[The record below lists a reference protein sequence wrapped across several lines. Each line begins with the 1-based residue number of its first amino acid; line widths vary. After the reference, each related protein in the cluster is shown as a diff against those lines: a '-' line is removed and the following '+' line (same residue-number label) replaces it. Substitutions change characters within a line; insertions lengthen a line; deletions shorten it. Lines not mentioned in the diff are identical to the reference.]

1 MTDINLFKKTL
12 DQAYPVKTPAQEKM
26 FSELETKQK
35 MMEYRNMLAPKV
47 QSSNEQMLA
56 SEGLQLE
63 QANYNIDE
71 LFNQTSS
78 GEYIAKFPTYT
89 PGRDNYDY
97 FARNQS
103 KWDKWMS
110 GATQFTQTVVS
121 SIAGLGNLVYGT
133 GAMIAEGEFSA
144 FYDNDY
150 MNWLDDVSEQRR
162 LNNPIYK
169 TYEEQQMG
177 FGESLGTASFW
188 ADDFLQGTAFT
199 AGMIASEAV
208 LRVATGGVLGGSMI
222 TRAGLGGTKYLGQSA
237 KNLFGTMSK
246 ARTATTSPIV
256 QGMTNTLKG
265 IRGAEFG
272 NKLAQ
277 ASNIARTMVT
287 SAAYEAGFE
296 ARHFMREMRQN
307 FDQEFFN
314 ANGYE
319 PTEQDRAEFEDALK
333 SQANELFTFNLAVVG
348 ASNIAQFGSALGV
361 KLPKI
366 SNDNWFNSK
375 LFGAGIKDGVAI
387 TATKAQI
394 GARIGYTFGRN
405 AVMEGVVEEGLQAVG
420 SNTSETLLKATYD
433 KSNTEKTIGYVEAF
447 KKGLHETYGTEEG
460 RKEVYLGMLIGAL
473 TGSAMN
479 MYQSKSFNPSDTNFA
494 WLDKRAKGLEE
505 ELMKGTYSAKVLAE
519 NLFASNRTMAFKLK
533 EEEASKKGD
542 FLGGQEAR
550 AGQIYSQALRGVNL
564 EYADEIKKQTILQ
577 LQTAEDSEIAK
588 MAGVDESQAKE
599 LRDQMIA
606 EYSEQFDK
614 AMKYQETANA
624 LIGNALSKGEMQEFE
639 KVVDE
644 YVAKGYKEEN
654 AKAEAVSV
662 LRSALGFE
670 LFMGDVAYNHSE
682 EMKNAFLNELGNTFV
697 TENVRKALDIHDAL
711 KRAGKS
717 KQLEFGRV
725 RKEIVKTKD
734 EISKIEKEYKTVENL
749 IAQATAETSNRQE
762 LIGRLNNLTNKKN
775 ELTERQTELEA
786 QANTLLKASV
796 IQNRF
801 GKTVSA
807 PTISAQEIEEL
818 EKTISDTMETLD
830 ALPNEKGMRAKKFL
844 QEYEKSVE
852 AFKRYDQRV
861 NQLLDPKVGLRGK
874 KGILPSFFSAK
885 TPAEQTADMIRGLL
899 NTHFTQQ
906 VERARLADDRINA
919 IEDQV
924 QVNKE
929 DIKNYLEDQPYLFE
943 QYNGS
948 LDDVLPTKEEVEE
961 FYRLVEKDK
970 AVPEDLQRKIDNL
983 KAELASTPETITTTT
998 STQSNTEV
1006 EQERVDI
1013 ERREGFNGVEEIIFS
1028 NPNFR
1033 LEGFEIDGN
1042 YWNVVTSTDRA
1053 KVLVNIN
1060 GVIVPFYLTTGQAG
1074 KGLVPG
1080 WYPFFG
1086 IGKDGWLNK
1095 TDKSDMETYYER
1107 YWGKDTADIVKSI
1120 SEELNSFYGTE
1131 PSTFKNDGD
1140 PNATSRP
1147 LSTLADKVE
1156 DYINSKLNY
1165 TPAINNAD
1173 ARKTLRVNVEQ
1184 LGKEIN
1190 AKYDAE
1196 LAKLEE
1202 TTPETKTEVKPN
1214 PRYEELKKEIE
1225 QLEAQQ
1231 KSGDNLTPKERERLE
1246 ELTNK
1251 LANWSLTEVTSLR
1264 DIVLQEALRKTEVVE
1279 KPIEDLTEEDVN
1291 TMVDEEKEKRPFN
1304 FLQTVSHVYV
1314 KHFPKSAT
1322 YVFSHIT
1329 PRGFL
1334 EMLGQTTGLTAYD
1347 KETEQTSDITI
1358 DDVNDLKQGTIVS
1371 FGNNF
1376 SFKIGDGRNV
1386 VLYASQE
1393 NFSSLGINFRAT
1405 PSNYSVVLGTDGKPM
1420 PTDYEDA
1427 ITYSFDEAMNLESG
1441 STLIAKVDMDD
1452 PYNKSLSDEEFEN
1465 SVRITFYDENG
1476 NKVSMLK
1483 GTREGETEI
1492 APENYLKLRASAV
1505 KNAKG
1510 KEGLI
1515 ELGEANIETI
1525 FIGAPIVE
1533 GEFAIDEN
1541 LIETTGNW
1549 DGNKLTLDKE
1559 LKGVRVDLLKGLD
1572 KSLPVVVVKK
1582 GSTLIAY
1589 PVKGGRVDSNQ
1600 ADSFTETGAELAI
1613 KINQT
1618 LIDNNLSPEPIYF
1631 NSAEDNNMYNTDGS
1645 KTEALLS
1652 AIEKVNKI
1660 PAKEF
1665 DLTSATINIDL
1676 EGQRFLPP
1684 KISIDLDSVILYD
1697 EPAPQRLL
1705 LGQGAVEEI
1714 VSEEVVTEPEE
1725 GDLFTLNYSEGDL
1738 RDIQF
1743 KNGKFGSEISGK
1755 FVAEY
1760 DKNQPYYRWLFNLAS
1775 KNGGVIEE
1783 YDHKEFKGIF
1793 ETATENFRDKES
1805 KEELN
1810 KKC

>member
-1 MTDINLFKKTL
+1 MIEIDSLKKDL
-12 DQAYPVKTPAQEKM
+12 DSAYPIKTPQQEQMINDTINKVNSRQVASQLQIPSLPSQGG
-26 FSELETKQK
+26 FVDTTKAKPEAGLRLETPN
-35 MMEYRNMLAPKV
+35 YNV
-47 QSSNEQMLA
+47 
-56 SEGLQLE
+56 EGLF
-63 QANYNIDE
+63 DK
-71 LFNQTSS
+71 TSS
-78 GEYIAKFPTYT
+78 GEYIAKFDTYI
-89 PGRDNYDY
+89 PGIDNYDY
-97 FARNQS
+97 NARNQS
-103 KWDKWMS
+103 TWDKWGS
-110 GATQFTQTVVS
+110 GLKQAGQTVVN

-133 GAMIAEGEFSA
+133 GAWISEGEFSA

-150 MNWLDDVSEQRR
+150 MNWLDDISEKRR
-162 LNNPIYK
+162 LENPIYK
-169 TYEEQQMG
+169 TYEEQEMG

-188 ADDFLQGTAFT
+188 ADDFLQGTSFT
-199 AGMIASEAV
+199 AGMIASELV
-208 LRVATGGVLGGSMI
+208 LRGLTGGTLGGSMI
-222 TRAGLGGTKYLGQSA
+222 TRTGMSLGNKLDNA
-237 KNLFGTMSK
+237 LNVMSK
-246 ARTATTSPIV
+246 GRSAATTPIV
-256 QGMTNTLKG
+256 NGMTNTLKG
-265 IRGAEFG
+265 IRGANIG
-272 NKLAQ
+272 NSIAKG
-277 ASNIARTMVT
+277 SNIARTMIT
-287 SAAYEAGFE
+287 SAGYEAGFE
-296 ARHFMREMRQN
+296 ARHFMRDMRNN
-307 FDQEFFN
+307 FEQDFLEK
-314 ANGYE
+314 NGVA

-333 SQANELFTFNLAVVG
+333 SQANELFTFNTLLVG
-348 ASNIAQFGSALGV
+348 ASNVAQFGGVLGA

-366 SNDNWFNSK
+366 SSDNWFNSK
-375 LFGAGIKDGVAI
+375 LFGAGLKDGVAI
-387 TATKAQI
+387 TATRGQKI
-394 GARIGYTFGRN
+394 ARGTYTLGRN
-405 AVMEGVVEEGLQAVG
+405 AFLEGFVEEGLQSVA
-420 SNTSETLLKATYD
+420 SNTSENLLKATYD
-433 KSNTEKTIGYVEAF
+433 KNNTEKSIGYIDAF
-447 KKGLHETYGTEEG
+447 KDGLKETYGTEEG

-473 TGSAMN
+473 TGSATN

-519 NLFASNRTMAFKLK
+519 NLFATNRTIAFKTQ
-533 EEEASKKGD
+533 EEQANKKGD

-550 AGQIYSQALRGVNL
+550 AGFVFSQALRGVNL
-564 EYADEIKKQTILQ
+564 EYANDIKKQTLQ
-577 LQTAEDSEIAK
+577 AFDTARDEEIAET
-588 MAGVDESQAKE
+588 AGVDVSMASE
-599 LRDQMIA
+599 LREQMKQ
-606 EYSEQFDK
+606 EYPEQFDK
-614 AMKYQETANA
+614 AVKYQETANA
-624 LIGNALSKGEMQEFE
+624 LIGDKLSKGEMQEFE

-644 YVAKGYKEEN
+644 YVAKGYKEDF
-654 AKAEAVSV
+654 ARAEATSV

-682 EMKNAFLNELGNTFV
+682 EMKNAFLNELGNSLV
-697 TENVRKALDIHDAL
+697 TENIKRAVDIHDVL
-711 KRAGKS
+711 KKAGKS

-734 EISKIEKEYKTVENL
+734 EISKLEKEYKTVENL
-749 IAQATAETSNRQE
+749 IAQATAETTNRAE
-762 LIGRLNNLTNKKN
+762 LVGRLNDLTNKKN
-775 ELTERQTELEA
+775 ELSNRQVELEA
-786 QANTLLKASV
+786 QANTLLKSSV

-801 GKTVSA
+801 GASVSA
-807 PTISAQEIEEL
+807 PYVTADEIETL
-818 EKTISDTMETLD
+818 EKEISNAMETLD
-830 ALPNEKGMRAKKFL
+830 ALPGEKGLKAKKFL

-885 TPAEQTADMIRGLL
+885 TPAEQTADMIRGIL
-899 NTHFTQQ
+899 NTHFIQQ
-906 VERARLADDRINA
+906 AERARLAKGVKNDLEN
-919 IEDQV
+919 QV
-924 QVNKE
+924 QTNAE

-943 QYNGS
+943 QYGGS
-948 LDDVLPTKEEVEE
+948 LDNVLPTKEEVQE
-961 FYRLVEKDK
+961 FYNLVLRQDELSAEEK
-970 AVPEDLQRKIDNL
+970 
-983 KAELASTPETITTTT
+983 T
-998 STQSNTEV
+998 
-1006 EQERVDI
+1006 
-1013 ERREGFNGVEEIIFS
+1013 
-1028 NPNFR
+1028 
-1033 LEGFEIDGN
+1033 
-1042 YWNVVTSTDRA
+1042 
-1053 KVLVNIN
+1053 
-1060 GVIVPFYLTTGQAG
+1060 
-1074 KGLVPG
+1074 
-1080 WYPFFG
+1080 
-1086 IGKDGWLNK
+1086 
-1095 TDKSDMETYYER
+1095 
-1107 YWGKDTADIVKSI
+1107 
-1120 SEELNSFYGTE
+1120 
-1131 PSTFKNDGD
+1131 
-1140 PNATSRP
+1140 
-1147 LSTLADKVE
+1147 
-1156 DYINSKLNY
+1156 
-1165 TPAINNAD
+1165 
-1173 ARKTLRVNVEQ
+1173 
-1184 LGKEIN
+1184 
-1190 AKYDAE
+1190 
-1196 LAKLEE
+1196 
-1202 TTPETKTEVKPN
+1202 
-1214 PRYEELKKEIE
+1214 
-1225 QLEAQQ
+1225 
-1231 KSGDNLTPKERERLE
+1231 RLE

-1251 LANWSLTEVTSLR
+1251 LANWSLTESTSLK
-1264 DIVLQEALRKTEVVE
+1264 DIVLQEALRKTEVEE
-1279 KPIEDLTEEDVN
+1279 KPIEDLTEEDVD

-1304 FLQTVSHVYV
+1304 FLQTISHVYV
-1314 KHFPKSAT
+1314 KHFPNSAT

-1358 DDVNDLKQGTIVS
+1358 DDVNDLKQGTVVS

-1386 VLYASQE
+1386 VLYASKE

-1405 PSNYSVVLGTDGKPM
+1405 PSNYSVVLGTDGKPL

-1515 ELGEANIETI
+1515 DLGEANIETI

-1549 DGNKLTLDKE
+1549 DGNRLTLDKE

-1572 KSLPVVVVKK
+1572 KSLPVVIVKK
-1582 GSTLIAY
+1582 GTTLIAY

-1631 NSAEDNNMYNTDGS
+1631 NSAEDNNMYNADGS
-1645 KTEALLS
+1645 KTEVLLS

-1697 EPAPQRLL
+1697 EPSVNFILVNEEAVT
-1705 LGQGAVEEI
+1705 AVEEI
-1714 VSEEVVTEPEE
+1714 VSEEVVVEPEE
-1725 GDLFTLNYSEGDL
+1725 GDLFTLNYSEGDS

-1760 DKNQPYYRWLFNLAS
+1760 DKNQPYYRWLFDLAS

>member
-12 DQAYPVKTPAQEKM
+12 DSAYPVKTPTQEKY

-35 MMEYRNMLAPKV
+35 MNEYKSMLAPQKTL
-47 QSSNEQMLA
+47 SDEQLLA
-56 SEGLQLE
+56 QEGVQLE
-63 QANYNIDE
+63 QANYNIGE
-71 LFNQTSS
+71 LFNQASS
-78 GEYIAKFPTYT
+78 GEYVAKFPTYT

-97 FARNQS
+97 NARNQS
-103 KWDKWMS
+103 TWDKWGS
-110 GATQFTQTVVS
+110 GLKQAGQTVIN

-133 GAMIAEGEFSA
+133 GAWISEGEFSA

-150 MNWLDDVSEQRR
+150 MNWLDDISEKRR
-162 LNNPIYK
+162 LENPIYK
-169 TYEEQQMG
+169 TYEEQEMG

-188 ADDFLQGTAFT
+188 ADDFLQGTSFT
-199 AGMIASEAV
+199 AGMIASELV
-208 LRVATGGVLGGSMI
+208 LRGLTGGTLGGSMI
-222 TRAGLGGTKYLGQSA
+222 TRAGLGGTKYIGESA
-237 KNLFGTMSK
+237 KNILGVMSK
-246 ARTATTSPIV
+246 GRSAATTPIV
-256 QGMTNTLKG
+256 NGMTNTLKG
-265 IRGAEFG
+265 IRGANVG
-272 NKLAQ
+272 NTIAKG
-277 ASNIARTMVT
+277 SNIARTMIT
-287 SAAYEAGFE
+287 SAGYEAGFE
-296 ARHFMREMRQN
+296 ARHFMRDMRNN
-307 FDQEFFN
+307 FEQDFLEK
-314 ANGYE
+314 NGTL

-333 SQANELFTFNLAVVG
+333 SQANELFTFNTLLVG
-348 ASNIAQFGSALGV
+348 AGNIAQFGGVLGA

-375 LFGAGIKDGVAI
+375 LFGAGLKDGVAI
-387 TATKAQI
+387 TATRGQKI
-394 GARIGYTFGRN
+394 ARGIYTYGRN
-405 AVMEGVVEEGLQAVG
+405 AMYEGVLEEGVQSVA
-420 SNTSETLLKATYD
+420 SNTSENLLKATYD
-433 KSNTEKTIGYVEAF
+433 KNNTEKSIGYIDAF
-447 KKGLHETYGTEEG
+447 KDGLSETYGTEEG

-473 TGSAMN
+473 TGSATN

-519 NLFASNRTMAFKLK
+519 NLFATNRTIAFKTQ
-533 EEEASKKGD
+533 EEQANKKGD

-550 AGQIYSQALRGVNL
+550 AGFVFSQALRGVNL
-564 EYADEIKKQTILQ
+564 EYADDIKKQTLQ
-577 LQTAEDSEIAK
+577 AFDTATDQEIAET
-588 MAGVDESQAKE
+588 AGVDISMASE
-599 LRDQMIA
+599 LREQTKQ

-614 AMKYQETANA
+614 AVKYQETANA
-624 LIGNALSKGEMQEFE
+624 LIGDKLTKGEMQEFE

-644 YVAKGYKEEN
+644 YIAKGYKEDF
-654 AKAEAVSV
+654 ARAEAVSV

-682 EMKNAFLNELGNTFV
+682 EMKNAFLNELGNSLV
-697 TENVRKALDIHDAL
+697 TENIRKALDIHDVL
-711 KRAGKS
+711 KKAGKS

-734 EISKIEKEYKTVENL
+734 EISKLEKEYKTVENL
-749 IAQATAETSNRQE
+749 IAQATAETTNRAE
-762 LIGRLNNLTNKKN
+762 LVGKLNDLTNRKN
-775 ELTERQTELEA
+775 ELTNRQTELEA
-786 QANTLLKASV
+786 QANTLLKSSV

-801 GKTVSA
+801 GASVSA
-807 PTISAQEIEEL
+807 PFVTADEIETL
-818 EKTISDTMETLD
+818 EKEISNAMETLD
-830 ALPNEKGMRAKKFL
+830 ALPGEKGLKAKKFL

-885 TPAEQTADMIRGLL
+885 TPAEQTADMIRGIL
-899 NTHFTQQ
+899 NTHFIRQREQ
-906 VERARLADDRINA
+906 ANLASERLNSVEN
-919 IEDQV
+919 QV
-924 QVNKE
+924 QTNTE
-929 DIKNYLEDQPYLFE
+929 DIIKYLEDQPYLFE
-943 QYNGS
+943 QYGGS
-948 LDDVLPTKEEVEE
+948 LDNVLPTKEEVQE
-961 FYRLVEKDK
+961 FYNLVLKEQ
-970 AVPEDLQRKIDNL
+970 AVPENLQRKIDNL
-983 KAELASTPETITTTT
+983 KQELENTPETITT
-998 STQSNTEV
+998 SNIEAKKA
-1006 EQERVDI
+1006 DI
-1013 ERREGFNGVEEIIFS
+1013 ERRINSLPDDLLFITHITSDNNAINIYNSNLLMPAGVS
-1028 NPNFR
+1028 
-1033 LEGFEIDGN
+1033 
-1042 YWNVVTSTDRA
+1042 S
-1053 KVLVNIN
+1053 
-1060 GVIVPFYLTTGQAG
+1060 TTGIVTKEQLKQILFDLVDG
-1074 KGLVPG
+1074 KSPHRGYLDM
-1080 WYPFFG
+1080 F
-1086 IGKDGWLNK
+1086 IG
-1095 TDKSDMETYYER
+1095 
-1107 YWGKDTADIVKSI
+1107 
-1120 SEELNSFYGTE
+1120 
-1131 PSTFKNDGD
+1131 
-1140 PNATSRP
+1140 
-1147 LSTLADKVE
+1147 
-1156 DYINSKLNY
+1156 
-1165 TPAINNAD
+1165 AINKNVLENTNGKNLQDKLENYLDENFIEDVA
-1173 ARKTLRVNVEQ
+1173 KTQ
-1184 LGKEIN
+1184 LPSSLNIGYFTNGILN
-1190 AKYDAE
+1190 TKYDAE
-1196 LAKLEE
+1196 LDALEE
-1202 TTPETKTEVKPN
+1202 TVSEEKPN
-1214 PRYEELKKEIE
+1214 PRYDKLKNEIE
-1225 QLEAQQ
+1225 RLEEQQ
-1231 KSGDNLTPKERERLE
+1231 KTGSNLSEGEKIRLE

-1251 LANWSLTEVTSLR
+1251 LANWSLTESTPLG
-1264 DIVLQEALRKTEVVE
+1264 DIVKQEALRKTEVEE
-1279 KPIEDLTEEDVN
+1279 KPIEDLTEEDVD

-1314 KHFPKSAT
+1314 KHFPDSAT

-1329 PRGFL
+1329 PKGFL
-1334 EMLGQTTGLTAYD
+1334 EMLGQTIGLTAYD
-1347 KETEQTSDITI
+1347 KETDKVSDITI

-1386 VLYASQE
+1386 VLYASKE
-1393 NFSSLGINFRAT
+1393 NFNSLGIKFRAT
-1405 PSNYSVVLGTDGKPM
+1405 PSNYSIVLGADGKPM
-1420 PTDYEDA
+1420 PTDFEDA

-1441 STLIAKVDMDD
+1441 SVLIAKVDMDD

-1541 LIETTGNW
+1541 LIETTGSW

-1582 GSTLIAY
+1582 GTTLIAY

-1600 ADSFTETGAELAI
+1600 ADSFIETGAELAI

-1631 NSAEDNNMYNTDGS
+1631 NSVEDNNMYNADGS

-1684 KISIDLDSVILYD
+1684 KISIDLDSLTLYD
-1697 EPAPQRLL
+1697 EPIPQRLL
-1705 LGQGAVEEI
+1705 LGQGAIEDI
-1714 VSEEVVTEPEE
+1714 VSEEVAVEPEE
-1725 GDLFTLNYSEGDL
+1725 GDLFTLNYSEGDS
-1738 RDIQF
+1738 RDIEF
-1743 KNGKFGSEISGK
+1743 RNGKFGSEISGK

-1760 DKNQPYYRWLFNLAS
+1760 DKNQPYYRWLFALAS

-1783 YDHKEFKGIF
+1783 YDHKEFKEIF
-1793 ETATENFRDKES
+1793 TTATENFRDKES

>member
-1 MTDINLFKKTL
+1 MIEIDSLKKDL
-12 DQAYPVKTPAQEKM
+12 DSAYPIKTPQQEQMINDTINKVNSKQVASQLQIPSLPSQGG
-26 FSELETKQK
+26 FVDTTKAKPEAGLRLETPN
-35 MMEYRNMLAPKV
+35 YNV
-47 QSSNEQMLA
+47 
-56 SEGLQLE
+56 EGLF
-63 QANYNIDE
+63 DK
-71 LFNQTSS
+71 TSS
-78 GEYIAKFPTYT
+78 GEYIAKFDTYI
-89 PGRDNYDY
+89 PGIDNYDY
-97 FARNQS
+97 NARNQS
-103 KWDKWMS
+103 TWDKWGS
-110 GATQFTQTVVS
+110 GLKQAGQTVVN

-133 GAMIAEGEFSA
+133 GAWISEGEFSA

-150 MNWLDDVSEQRR
+150 MNWLDDISEKRR
-162 LNNPIYK
+162 LENPIYK
-169 TYEEQQMG
+169 TYEEQEMG

-188 ADDFLQGTAFT
+188 ADDFLQGTSFT
-199 AGMIASEAV
+199 AGMIASEVV
-208 LRVATGGVLGGSMI
+208 LRGLTGGTLGGSMI
-222 TRAGLGGTKYLGQSA
+222 TRTGMSVGNKLDNAL
-237 KNLFGTMSK
+237 NVMSK
-246 ARTATTSPIV
+246 GRSAATTPIV
-256 QGMTNTLKG
+256 NGMTNTLKG
-265 IRGAEFG
+265 IRGANIG
-272 NKLAQ
+272 NSIAKG
-277 ASNIARTMVT
+277 SNIARTMIT
-287 SAAYEAGFE
+287 SAGYEAGFE
-296 ARHFMREMRQN
+296 ARHFMRDMRNN
-307 FDQEFFN
+307 FEQDFLEK
-314 ANGYE
+314 NGVA

-333 SQANELFTFNLAVVG
+333 SQANELFTFNTLLVG
-348 ASNIAQFGSALGV
+348 ASNVAQFGGVLGA

-366 SNDNWFNSK
+366 SSDNWFNSK
-375 LFGAGIKDGVAI
+375 LFGAGLKDGVAI
-387 TATKAQI
+387 TATRGQKIAR
-394 GARIGYTFGRN
+394 GAYTLGRN
-405 AVMEGVVEEGLQAVG
+405 AFLEGFVEEGLQSVA
-420 SNTSETLLKATYD
+420 SNTSENLLKATYD
-433 KSNTEKTIGYVEAF
+433 KNNTEKSIGYIDAF
-447 KKGLHETYGTEEG
+447 KDGLKETYGTEEG

-473 TGSAMN
+473 TGSATN

-519 NLFASNRTMAFKLK
+519 NLFATNRTIAFKTQ
-533 EEEASKKGD
+533 EEQANKKGD

-550 AGQIYSQALRGVNL
+550 AGFVFSQALRGVNL
-564 EYADEIKKQTILQ
+564 EYANDIKKQTLQ
-577 LQTAEDSEIAK
+577 AFDTARDEEIAET
-588 MAGVDESQAKE
+588 AGVDVSMASE
-599 LRDQMIA
+599 LREQMKQ

-614 AMKYQETANA
+614 AVKYQETANA
-624 LIGNALSKGEMQEFE
+624 LIGDKLTKGEMQEFE

-644 YVAKGYKEEN
+644 YVAKGYDPAT
-654 AKAEAVSV
+654 AKSEAVSV

-682 EMKNAFLNELGNTFV
+682 EMKNAFLNELGNSLV
-697 TENVRKALDIHDAL
+697 TENIKRAIDIHDVL
-711 KRAGKS
+711 KKAGKS

-734 EISKIEKEYKTVENL
+734 EISKLEKEYKTVENL
-749 IAQATAETSNRQE
+749 IAQATSETTNRAE
-762 LIGRLNNLTNKKN
+762 LVGRLNDLTNKKN
-775 ELTERQTELEA
+775 ELSNRQVELEA
-786 QANTLLKASV
+786 QANTLLKSSI

-801 GKTVSA
+801 GASVSA
-807 PTISAQEIEEL
+807 PYVTADEIETL
-818 EKTISDTMETLD
+818 EKEISNAMETLD
-830 ALPNEKGMRAKKFL
+830 ALPGEKGLKAKKFL

-885 TPAEQTADMIRGLL
+885 TPAEQTADMIRGIL
-899 NTHFTQQ
+899 NTHFIQQ
-906 VERARLADDRINA
+906 AERARLAKEVKNDLEN
-919 IEDQV
+919 QV
-924 QVNKE
+924 QTNTE

-943 QYNGS
+943 QYGGS
-948 LDDVLPTKEEVEE
+948 LDNVLPTKEEVQE

-970 AVPEDLQRKIDNL
+970 AVPEDLQRKIDSL
-983 KAELASTPETITTTT
+983 KAELASTPETITSST
-998 STQSNTEV
+998 STQSNIEAKKA
-1006 EQERVDI
+1006 DI
-1013 ERREGFNGVEEIIFS
+1013 ERKINNLPDDLLFITHITSDNNAINIYNSNLLMPAGVSSTTGIVTKEQLKQILFDLVDGKSPHRGYLDMFIGAINKNVLENTNGKNLQDKLENYLDE
-1028 NPNFR
+1028 NFI
-1033 LEGFEIDGN
+1033 ED
-1042 YWNVVTSTDRA
+1042 VA
-1053 KVLVNIN
+1053 KTQLPSSLNAGYFTN
-1060 GVIVPFYLTTGQAG
+1060 GILTT
-1074 KGLVPG
+1074 
-1080 WYPFFG
+1080 
-1086 IGKDGWLNK
+1086 
-1095 TDKSDMETYYER
+1095 
-1107 YWGKDTADIVKSI
+1107 
-1120 SEELNSFYGTE
+1120 
-1131 PSTFKNDGD
+1131 
-1140 PNATSRP
+1140 
-1147 LSTLADKVE
+1147 
-1156 DYINSKLNY
+1156 
-1165 TPAINNAD
+1165 
-1173 ARKTLRVNVEQ
+1173 
-1184 LGKEIN
+1184 
-1190 AKYDAE
+1190 KYDAE
-1196 LAKLEE
+1196 LAALEE
-1202 TTPETKTEVKPN
+1202 TTSETKTKVKPN

-1264 DIVLQEALRKTEVVE
+1264 DIVLQEALRKTEVEE

-1304 FLQTVSHVYV
+1304 FLQTISHVYV
-1314 KHFPKSAT
+1314 KHFPNSAT

-1386 VLYASQE
+1386 VLYASKE

-1427 ITYSFDEAMNLESG
+1427 ITYSFDEVMNLESG

-1541 LIETTGNW
+1541 LIETTGSW

-1572 KSLPVVVVKK
+1572 KFLPVVVVKK
-1582 GSTLIAY
+1582 GTTLIAY

-1600 ADSFTETGAELAI
+1600 ADSFTEIGAELAI

-1618 LIDNNLSPEPIYF
+1618 LIDNNLAPEPIYF
-1631 NSAEDNNMYNTDGS
+1631 NSAEDNNMYNADGS

-1684 KISIDLDSVILYD
+1684 KISIDLDSLTLYD
-1697 EPAPQRLL
+1697 EPTPQRLL
-1705 LGQGAVEEI
+1705 LGQGAVTAVEDI
-1714 VSEEVVTEPEE
+1714 VSEEVVVEPEE
-1725 GDLFTLNYSEGDL
+1725 GDLFTLNYSEGDS
-1738 RDIQF
+1738 RDIEF
-1743 KNGKFGSEISGK
+1743 RNGKFGSEISGK

-1760 DKNQPYYRWLFNLAS
+1760 DKNQPYYRWLFDLAS
-1775 KNGGVIEE
+1775 KNGGVVEE
-1783 YDHKEFKGIF
+1783 YDHKEFKEIF
-1793 ETATENFRDKES
+1793 TTATENFRDKES
-1805 KEELN
+1805 KEELS